1 MQDWNYY
8 FTNDFEVTIELSC
21 DKILDESELPQYWSD
36 NKYSLL
42 SYIGQVNL
50 IFYLNRF

>member
-8 FTNDFEVTIELSC
+8 FTNDFEVTLELSC
-21 DKILDESELPQYWSD
+21 EKLFQKMYLANYWNE

-42 SYIGQVNL
+42 AYIGQV
-50 IFYLNRF
+50 I